1 MKKTIK
7 DYDLSGKKV
16 IIRCD
21 FNVPIEN
28 GSIKDESRLKAS
40 LKTIRYARKNNAKVI
55 LMSHLGRVKTE
66 EDKQKYTLKPVAERL
81 SVLLRKKVTFVN
93 QTRGKELEEAISKM
107 KNKDVLL
114 IENTRFEDLDG
125 KKESNND
132 KDLGKYWASL
142 GDIFIND
149 AFGTIHRSHASNL
162 GIASNLPSGLGFLT
176 KEEIKKLT
184 KLTDKPKKP
193 YTIILGGA
201 KVSDKIGVISNLIN
215 RADYILIGGGM
226 AFTFLKAAG
235 FNIGSSIC
243 EKEKI
248 SYCREI
254 LDKYPDKLILPI
266 DIITATEMKENVKTH
281 ERFIN
286 EIEEDEMGLDIGPKT
301 LEVFKQY
308 LDDCKT
314 IFWNGPVGCFEIQ
327 EFENGTKKLLDII
340 TNTKAYTVVGG
351 GDTARAA
358 VTFNYQ
364 DKISHVSTG
373 GGASLAFLEGA
384 KLPALNII
392 DEK

>member
-28 GSIKDESRLKAS
+28 GVIKDESRLKAS

-176 KEEIKKLT
+176 KDEIKKLT

-373 GGASLAFLEGA
+373 GGASLAFLEGT